1 MRIDKFLKVSHI
13 LKRRTISK
21 ELALNE
27 RIEINGRVAK
37 PSTDVKVGDEVTITF
52 GNRQMTIRVLSVEEI
67 KRKKRCCI
75 HVWSNKWRYGFL
87 IMISKNDLMWIW
99 QT

>member
-1 MRIDKFLKVSHI
+1 MSIDKFLKVSHI

-21 ELALNE
+21 ELALNK

-67 KRKKRCCI
+67 KRKKDAVSMYEVI
-75 HVWSNKWRYGFL
+75 NEDTVS
-87 IMISKNDLMWIW
+87 
-99 QT
+99 

>member
-37 PSTDVKVGDEVTITF
+37 PSTDVKVGDEVIITF
-52 GNRQMTIRVLSVEEI
+52 GNRQMTIRVLSVEKI
-67 KRKKRCCI
+67 KRKKDAVSMYEVI
-75 HVWSNKWRYGFL
+75 NEDT
-87 IMISKNDLMWIW
+87 IS
-99 QT
+99 

>member
-52 GNRQMTIRVLSVEEI
+52 GNRQMTIRVLSVEKI
-67 KRKKRCCI
+67 KRKKDAVSMYEVI
-75 HVWSNKWRYGFL
+75 NEDTVS
-87 IMISKNDLMWIW
+87 
-99 QT
+99 

>member
-37 PSTDVKVGDEVTITF
+37 PSTDVKVGDEVIITF

-67 KRKKRCCI
+67 KRKKDAVSMYEVI
-75 HVWSNKWRYGFL
+75 NEDMVS
-87 IMISKNDLMWIW
+87 
-99 QT
+99 

>member
-1 MRIDKFLKVSHI
+1 MRMDKFLKVSHI

-21 ELALNE
+21 ELALNQ

-67 KRKKRCCI
+67 KRKKDAVSMYEVI
-75 HVWSNKWRYGFL
+75 NEDTVS
-87 IMISKNDLMWIW
+87 
-99 QT
+99 

>member
-67 KRKKRCCI
+67 KRKKDAVSMYEVINEDTVSWLC
-75 HVWSNKWRYGFL
+75 
-87 IMISKNDLMWIW
+87 
-99 QT
+99 